1 MSTIAFTPTGA
12 KPTVRSL
19 YGLVVRILVGYT
31 AWYGKTYDEWCQE
44 KAWRIYEYLRWC
56 FYHREP
62 IDLQHLAFT
71 VYRERLIHVSKLLWK
86 PHKNRFLDFKPSP
99 FIRNFLRYL
108 IEQLKELGYIKEE
121 YVDLIRVEKK
131 VVSTP
136 SHDELVDICTWKP
149 DP

>member
-1 MSTIAFTPTGA
+1 MLIYLENIKLVWCS
-12 KPTVRSL
+12 
-19 YGLVVRILVGYT
+19 LVVSYT
-31 AWYGKTYDEWCQE
+31 VWYEKTYDEWCRE

-56 FYHREP
+56 FYRREP

-86 PHKNRFLDFKPSP
+86 PYENRFLDFKPSP

-108 IEQLKELGYIKEE
+108 IEQLKELGYI
-121 YVDLIRVEKK
+121 VDLIRV
-131 VVSTP
+131 VSVP

-149 DP
+149 DPYIVE